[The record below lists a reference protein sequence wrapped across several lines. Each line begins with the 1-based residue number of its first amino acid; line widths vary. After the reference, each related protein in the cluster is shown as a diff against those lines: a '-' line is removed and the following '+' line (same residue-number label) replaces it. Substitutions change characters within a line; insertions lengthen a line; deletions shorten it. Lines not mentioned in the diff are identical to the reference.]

1 MRILSAEQDYT
12 ERAMELADRLG
23 AEICSRTDEICGD
36 ERYLLLDG
44 KGLALI
50 QGKMELRGDFRNMI
64 KRVLG
69 GRLQHEKLL
78 RAVRF
83 REDVHGMLAV
93 DATAGLGE
101 DSFILAA
108 AGFSVLMCEYN
119 PVIAALLR
127 DALDRAR
134 TDPDIGEI
142 ARRMELR
149 EGSSIDILGSLGW
162 KPDVI
167 YLDPMFPAR
176 TKSSLV
182 KKKFQLLQQLEPPC
196 SDSDA
201 LLEAAIKARPH
212 KIIIKRPAKGP
223 YLADI
228 KPDYS
233 LSGKAIR
240 YDCILPDTRKF

>member
-93 DATAGLGE
+93 DATGGLGE

-167 YLDPMFPAR
+167 YLDPMFPA
-176 TKSSLV
+176 
-182 KKKFQLLQQLEPPC
+182 KKKSGISTKKLQIFQKLETPCANEEELL
-196 SDSDA
+196 
-201 LLEAAIKARPH
+201 AAAFAADPRRIV
-212 KIIIKRPAKGP
+212 IKRPIRGEP
-223 YLADI
+223 LAGRRPGFSIDCRNV
-228 KPDYS
+228 
-233 LSGKAIR
+233 R
-240 YDCILPDTRKF
+240 YDCHVVRM

>member
-167 YLDPMFPAR
+167 YLDPMFPA
-176 TKSSLV
+176 
-182 KKKFQLLQQLEPPC
+182 KKKSGISTKKLQIFQKLETPCANEEELL
-196 SDSDA
+196 
-201 LLEAAIKARPH
+201 AAAFAADPRRIV
-212 KIIIKRPAKGP
+212 IKRPIRGEP
-223 YLADI
+223 LAGRRPGFSIDCRNV
-228 KPDYS
+228 
-233 LSGKAIR
+233 R
-240 YDCILPDTRKF
+240 YDCHVVRM

>member
-23 AEICSRTDEICGD
+23 AEICSRTDEIGGD

-50 QGKMELRGDFRNMI
+50 QGKMELRGDFRHMI

-83 REDVHGMLAV
+83 REDIHGMLAV

-134 TDPDIGEI
+134 IDPDIGEI

-167 YLDPMFPAR
+167 YLDPMFPA
-176 TKSSLV
+176 
-182 KKKFQLLQQLEPPC
+182 KKKSGISTKKLQIFQKLETPCANEEELL
-196 SDSDA
+196 
-201 LLEAAIKARPH
+201 AAAFAADPRRIV
-212 KIIIKRPAKGP
+212 IKRPIRGEP
-223 YLADI
+223 LAGRRPGFSIDCRNV
-228 KPDYS
+228 
-233 LSGKAIR
+233 R
-240 YDCILPDTRKF
+240 YDCHVVRM

>member
-149 EGSSIDILGSLGW
+149 EGSSIDILESLGW

-167 YLDPMFPAR
+167 YLDPMFPA
-176 TKSSLV
+176 
-182 KKKFQLLQQLEPPC
+182 KKKSGISTKKLQIFQKLETPCANEEELL
-196 SDSDA
+196 
-201 LLEAAIKARPH
+201 AAAFAADPRRIV
-212 KIIIKRPAKGP
+212 IKRPIRGEP
-223 YLADI
+223 LAGRRPGFSIDCRNV
-228 KPDYS
+228 
-233 LSGKAIR
+233 R
-240 YDCILPDTRKF
+240 YDCHVVRM

>member
-134 TDPDIGEI
+134 IDPDIGEI

-149 EGSSIDILGSLGW
+149 EGSSIDILESLGW

-167 YLDPMFPAR
+167 YLDPMFPA
-176 TKSSLV
+176 
-182 KKKFQLLQQLEPPC
+182 KKKSGISTKKLQIFQKLETPCANEEELL
-196 SDSDA
+196 
-201 LLEAAIKARPH
+201 AAAFAADPRRIV
-212 KIIIKRPAKGP
+212 IKRPIRGEP
-223 YLADI
+223 LAGRRPGFSI
-228 KPDYS
+228 VCRNV
-233 LSGKAIR
+233 R
-240 YDCILPDTRKF
+240 YDCHVVRM

>member
-167 YLDPMFPAR
+167 YLDPMFPA
-176 TKSSLV
+176 
-182 KKKFQLLQQLEPPC
+182 KKKSGISTKKLQIFQKLETPCANEEELL
-196 SDSDA
+196 
-201 LLEAAIKARPH
+201 AAAYAADPRRIV
-212 KIIIKRPAKGP
+212 IKRPIRGEP
-223 YLADI
+223 LAGRRPGFSIDCRNV
-228 KPDYS
+228 
-233 LSGKAIR
+233 R
-240 YDCILPDTRKF
+240 YDCHVVRM